1 MPVDKIIH
9 GKVVTSLAEP
19 LPLINKDKED
29 YKKLFKQ

>member
-9 GKVVTSLAEP
+9 GKIVPTLTEP
-19 LPLINKDKED
+19 LPSINKDRED